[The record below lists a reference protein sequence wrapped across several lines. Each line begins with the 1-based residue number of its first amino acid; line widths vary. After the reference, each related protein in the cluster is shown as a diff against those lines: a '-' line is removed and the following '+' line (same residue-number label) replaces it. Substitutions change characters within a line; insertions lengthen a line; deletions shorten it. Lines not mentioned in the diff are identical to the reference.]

1 MKSRFFSLAGLR
13 RLRVMTWKEL
23 LQLFRDTALMV
34 FFLYSFT
41 GDIYIAASGVSMQL
55 AGGGPVSRRH
65 RPGVSPRGAT
75 HKSPCAAAALRPRA
89 RVRRW

>member
-1 MKSRFFSLAGLR
+1 MTDGIGQGFFSLVGLR

-41 GDIYIAASGVSMQL
+41 SDIYIAASGISMQL
-55 AGGGPVSRRH
+55 
-65 RPGVSPRGAT
+65 
-75 HKSPCAAAALRPRA
+75 KNAALATLEIGRA
-89 RVRRW
+89 HV